1 MQIFSN
7 RHIFL
12 FFVLLFISW
21 TGIAGASDNK
31 KDFDTG
37 KNMEIFF
44 NIFKNI
50 DIAYV
55 DPTNPDKLM
64 QKAADAMLSSLDP
77 YSEYLSEED
86 MADFEFTTT
95 GKYGGVGALVRL
107 APEKDFIHISEVYKD
122 CPADKAGFKPGDKI
136 VAIDGENMGGKDV
149 TFVSEKMK
157 GTPGSTIQM
166 TMRPIRGGEDYTVP
180 VTRERIT
187 ISAVSYYG
195 FVTDSIGYISL
206 DSFSEN
212 CSADVKKAL
221 TELKSQGPLK
231 GVILDLR
238 SNGGGLLSEAVDVA
252 GLFVPKGT
260 EIVSIKGRK
269 ESENETYKT
278 HNDPFDTELP
288 LLILVNSSSASSSEI
303 VAGALQDLDRALIA
317 GTRTFGKGLVQ
328 TTMGIGYGSFLKLTT
343 AKYYI
348 PSGRCIQA
356 LDYSHRNEDGSVGQ
370 IPDSLISEFTTRNGR
385 KVYDGGGITPDV
397 KIDPLYINKFTVSLI
412 ALGYID
418 DYAIKYYKEHTEAPD
433 INNFSLSD
441 EEYTD
446 FGEFL
451 KTKDMNFISPSES
464 NLEKL
469 RESAK
474 KDKYY
479 DEIKDELD
487 RIETKIKGDHTR
499 DLELYKD
506 DIKAY
511 LESAI
516 VTAYHYAHGRS
527 ERAVNSDKDIKTAAE
542 LLSSGKYKEYLT
554 VQ

>member
-1 MQIFSN
+1 
-7 RHIFL
+7 
-12 FFVLLFISW
+12 
-21 TGIAGASDNK
+21 
-31 KDFDTG
+31 
-37 KNMEIFF
+37 
-44 NIFKNI
+44 
-50 DIAYV
+50 
-55 DPTNPDKLM
+55 
-64 QKAADAMLSSLDP
+64 
-77 YSEYLSEED
+77 
-86 MADFEFTTT
+86 
-95 GKYGGVGALVRL
+95 
-107 APEKDFIHISEVYKD
+107 
-122 CPADKAGFKPGDKI
+122 
-136 VAIDGENMGGKDV
+136 
-149 TFVSEKMK
+149 MK

-348 PSGRCIQA
+348 PSGR
-356 LDYSHRNEDGSVGQ
+356 
-370 IPDSLISEFTTRNGR
+370 
-385 KVYDGGGITPDV
+385 
-397 KIDPLYINKFTVSLI
+397 
-412 ALGYID
+412 
-418 DYAIKYYKEHTEAPD
+418 
-433 INNFSLSD
+433 
-441 EEYTD
+441 
-446 FGEFL
+446 
-451 KTKDMNFISPSES
+451 
-464 NLEKL
+464 
-469 RESAK
+469 
-474 KDKYY
+474 
-479 DEIKDELD
+479 
-487 RIETKIKGDHTR
+487 
-499 DLELYKD
+499 
-506 DIKAY
+506 
-511 LESAI
+511 
-516 VTAYHYAHGRS
+516 
-527 ERAVNSDKDIKTAAE
+527 
-542 LLSSGKYKEYLT
+542 
-554 VQ
+554 